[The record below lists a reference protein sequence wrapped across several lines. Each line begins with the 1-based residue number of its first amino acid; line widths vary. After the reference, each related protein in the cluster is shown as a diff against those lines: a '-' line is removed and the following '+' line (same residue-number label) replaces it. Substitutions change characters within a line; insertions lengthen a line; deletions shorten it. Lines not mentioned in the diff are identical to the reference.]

1 MFQTEGPCVVY
12 NSRKDEPALPARRTE
27 DDFGMEVHFAEME
40 PSSAEYDASLL
51 NIECI
56 CSNSAHTGQIIQ
68 CTKCYTWQHC
78 SCYYPDGGPSA
89 ARLHTYHA
97 CHESV
102 LETVERTEVIRESDL
117 DKLEDR
123 HYREL
128 DELRR
133 HQEKELAEPGRHQ
146 RELDR
151 LDLGSI
157 FRNFPK

>member
-1 MFQTEGPCVVY
+1 MFQTERPCVVC

-27 DDFGMEVHFAEME
+27 DDFGMGVHFAEME

-56 CSNSAHTGQIIQ
+56 CSNSAHTCQIIQ

-78 SCYYPDGGPSA
+78 SCYCPDGGPSA
-89 ARLHTYHA
+89 ARLHTCHA

-117 DKLEDR
+117 DRLEDR

-128 DELRR
+128 DELRCHR
-133 HQEKELAEPGRHQ
+133 RKRVGRA
-146 RELDR
+146 RSPSKR
-151 LDLGSI
+151 VGPFGLGVD
-157 FRNFPK
+157 P